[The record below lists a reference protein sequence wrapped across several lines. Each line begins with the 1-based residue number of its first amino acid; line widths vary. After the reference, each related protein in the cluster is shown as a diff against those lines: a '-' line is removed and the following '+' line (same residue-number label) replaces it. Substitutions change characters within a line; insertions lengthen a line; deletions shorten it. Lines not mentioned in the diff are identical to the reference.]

1 MKDFNFKGHGAMLT
15 ANAIWGLMSPL
26 AKIVMA
32 GGIVTPLVLTDLRIF
47 GAMVLFW
54 VVSFFQKPEH
64 VHHKDMAKLL
74 AASLLAIVFNQGCF
88 IFGVGLTSPADA
100 SIITTSMPLW
110 AMVLAAVFLKEPI
123 TGKKVLGIAL
133 GAGGALLLIM
143 GSQGNNAPAA
153 SGGNPIW
160 GDILVLGAQLSYAL
174 YIVLFKN
181 FVQKYSLVTIM
192 KWMFTYAFIFAL
204 PFSYS
209 DLVATDWA
217 ALEWPAKEP
226 AAHRGG
232 HVQLRATRRGL
243 HRQHL
248 PGAGFVQSDEGRGRG
263 ADIRRC
269 LPGDHQQEPAGT
281 GKPSGREPAPMML
294 TLLSLSGRNPI
305 PDISAFVPRYLR
317 PCPQISPP
325 APTDISVRGLLRP
338 GSFRQQRFLQR
349 KAFIPIYQ

>member
-143 GSQGNNAPAA
+143 GSQGNNTPAA

-217 ALEWPAKEP
+217 ALEWPAIESI
-226 AAHRGG
+226 AFI
-232 HVQLRATRRGL
+232 VVCATFL
-243 HRQHL
+243 
-248 PGAGFVQSDEGRGRG
+248 SY
-263 ADIRRC
+263 
-269 LPGDHQQEPAGT
+269 
-281 GKPSGREPAPMML
+281 ML
-294 TLLSLSGRNPI
+294 IVVGQKS
-305 PDISAFVPRYLR
+305 LR
-317 PCPQISPP
+317 PTVAGMYNYVQPVVACIVSICLGLDSFNLMKGVAVVLIFGGVYLVTISK
-325 APTDISVRGLLRP
+325 SRQELESRP
-338 GSFRQQRFLQR
+338 DVNRPR
-349 KAFIPIYQ
+349 